1 MPQRGNWQNPV
12 DAPLFSCYNELR
24 LECIMAIKLLLL
36 KSGQTLIA
44 DAKELVSEDSKTGKT
59 QVHGYVFKNPHT
71 VVTIPK
77 IFSTSEESEER
88 NQVEVDVSL
97 SPWILLTKEK
107 EVVVPIDWVITIVEP
122 LDSVTKMY
130 EDKLRSNNSY
140 DLEDTEEPEN
150 LELENK
156 NDE

>member
-1 MPQRGNWQNPV
+1 
-12 DAPLFSCYNELR
+12 
-24 LECIMAIKLLLL
+24 MAIKLLLL

-130 EDKLRSNNSY
+130 EEKLIANNCY
-140 DLEDTEEPEN
+140 DLEDIEEPEN